1 MAVMSEISTPL
12 NKELL
17 QICFCTHG
25 GDLLISVARL
35 YGEFHKKLELINTF
49 RHYS

>member
-1 MAVMSEISTPL
+1 MTKAGEMSLRVMAVMSEISTPL

-25 GDLLISVARL
+25 GDLLISVGQTL
-35 YGEFHKKLELINTF
+35 W
-49 RHYS
+49 